1 MPGMAAR
8 KLPPLSEILRDKRLA
23 LMLALGFSSGLPF
36 LLIFSTQSAWLREA
50 GVSRSAIGLMSYC
63 ALAFTFKFAWS
74 PFIDRYDSP
83 LSRALG
89 RRRGWMILAQV
100 GVGLGLAGLAFGAP
114 AKTLAWSIGFAF
126 LTAFA
131 AATQDVT
138 IDGWR
143 IDAAP
148 PERQGMMTAVYSLG
162 YRLAMLCAG
171 AGALYIADFA
181 SWKAAY
187 LSMAG
192 LTVVGMAGCLLSP
205 RFDVAAATSS
215 PALPPSPLRGEGAQS
230 ADEGLAPL
238 GDRSQGGARPHP
250 AFGHLLPQAGEG
262 ANLAAAFVG
271 PVRDLVARHGA
282 ALVAILA
289 LVAIYRL
296 PDFVSGVMANPL
308 YIDLGFTKSDIA
320 TVSKLYGVWIGIAG
334 AFGGGLAVSRLG
346 LMPALMIGGLA
357 ASASHLSLAYLAA
370 SGARLDLL
378 TLAVSVESFA
388 SGFAG
393 AVLIA
398 YMSSLV
404 SPVFAATQYALLS
417 SLYALPG
424 KFVGGLSGFM
434 VDAFGYPRFF
444 IATALIGLPVVALCL
459 VVWSQAK
466 SARPAEI

>member
-1 MPGMAAR
+1 MTPAR
-8 KLPPLSEILRDKRLA
+8 TSPPFREILRDPRLA

-50 GVSRSAIGLMSYC
+50 GVSRSAIGLMSYA
-63 ALAFTFKFAWS
+63 ALAFTFKFAWA
-74 PFIDRYDSP
+74 PFIDEFDPP
-83 LSRALG
+83 LVGRWLG
-89 RRRGWMILAQV
+89 RRRGWMLIAQL
-100 GVGLGLAGLAFGAP
+100 GVAAGLSGLAFGAP
-114 AKTLAWSIGFAF
+114 AQSLGWSILFAF

-148 PERQGMMTAVYSLG
+148 IERQGMMSAVYQLG

-171 AGALYIADFA
+171 AGALYIADFL
-181 SWKAAY
+181 SWRAAY

-192 LTVVGMAGCLLSP
+192 LTFVGIGGCLLSP
-205 RFDVAAATSS
+205 RLDRPPEATTGRVSLAIS
-215 PALPPSPLRGEGAQS
+215 FVEPLRDLLRRFGPALI
-230 ADEGLAPL
+230 
-238 GDRSQGGARPHP
+238 
-250 AFGHLLPQAGEG
+250 
-262 ANLAAAFVG
+262 
-271 PVRDLVARHGA
+271 
-282 ALVAILA
+282 AILA

-334 AFGGGLAVSRLG
+334 AFGGGVAVARLG
-346 LMPALMIGGLA
+346 LMPSLIIGGLA
-357 ASASHLSLAYLAA
+357 ASSSHLTLALLAA
-370 SGARLDLL
+370 HGASLPLL
-378 TLAVSVESFA
+378 TLSVSAESFA

-393 AVLIA
+393 AALIA

-404 SPVFAATQYALLS
+404 SPAFAATQYALLS

-424 KFVGGLSGFM
+424 KVIGGLSGVM
-434 VDAFGYPRFF
+434 VDEFGYVKFF
-444 IATALIGLPVVALCL
+444 LATAAIGIPVVALS
-459 VVWSQAK
+459 VTVWRMQVSEVEA
-466 SARPAEI
+466 PA

>member
-1 MPGMAAR
+1 MNPPR
-8 KLPPLSEILRDKRLA
+8 KSPPLREILRDPRLA

-50 GVSRSAIGLMSYC
+50 GVSRSAIGLMSYA
-63 ALAFTFKFAWS
+63 ALAFTFKFAWA
-74 PFIDRYDSP
+74 PFIDEFDPP
-83 LSRALG
+83 LVGAWLG
-89 RRRGWMILAQV
+89 RRRGWMLIAQLMV
-100 GVGLGLAGLAFGAP
+100 AAGLAGLAFGRP
-114 AKTLAWSIGFAF
+114 ATSLSWSILFAF

-131 AATQDVT
+131 AASQDVT

-148 PERQGMMTAVYSLG
+148 IERQGMMSAVYQLG

-181 SWKAAY
+181 SWRAAY
-187 LSMAG
+187 LAMAC
-192 LTVVGMAGCLLSP
+192 LTLVGIGGCLLSP
-205 RFDVAAATSS
+205 RLDKPRAPGGRASFAVSFIE
-215 PALPPSPLRGEGAQS
+215 PLR
-230 ADEGLAPL
+230 D
-238 GDRSQGGARPHP
+238 
-250 AFGHLLPQAGEG
+250 LLSRYG
-262 ANLAAAFVG
+262 
-271 PVRDLVARHGA
+271 VA
-282 ALVAILA
+282 LIAILA

-334 AFGGGLAVSRLG
+334 AFGGGVAVARLG
-346 LMPALMIGGLA
+346 LMPSLILGGVA
-357 ASASHLSLAYLAA
+357 ASSSHLSLALLASKGA
-370 SGARLDLL
+370 SLPFL

-393 AVLIA
+393 AALIA

-404 SPVFAATQYALLS
+404 SPGFAATQYALLS

-424 KFVGGLSGFM
+424 KLIGGLSGVM
-434 VDAFGYPRFF
+434 VDEFGYVRFF
-444 IATALIGLPVVALCL
+444 LATAAIGVPVVLL
-459 VVWSQAK
+459 SLTVWRMQGREVEA
-466 SARPAEI
+466 PAGA

>member
-1 MPGMAAR
+1 MTSPR
-8 KLPPLSEILRDKRLA
+8 KSPPLREILRDPRLA

-50 GVSRSAIGLMSYC
+50 GVSRSAIGLMSYA
-63 ALAFTFKFAWS
+63 ALAFTFKFVWA
-74 PFIDRYDSP
+74 PFIDEYDPP
-83 LSRALG
+83 LVGRWLG
-89 RRRGWMILAQV
+89 RRRGWMLIAQS
-100 GVGLGLAGLAFGAP
+100 GVAAGLAGLAFGEP
-114 AKTLAWSIGFAF
+114 GKSLGWSIAFAF

-131 AATQDVT
+131 AASQDVA

-148 PERQGMMTAVYSLG
+148 IERQGMMSAVYQLG

-181 SWKAAY
+181 SWRAAY

-192 LTVVGMAGCLLSP
+192 LTLVGILGCLASP
-205 RFDVAAATSS
+205 RLDKPREHAGKGVSFAVSFVE
-215 PALPPSPLRGEGAQS
+215 PLRDLLSRYGAV
-230 ADEGLAPL
+230 LI
-238 GDRSQGGARPHP
+238 
-250 AFGHLLPQAGEG
+250 
-262 ANLAAAFVG
+262 
-271 PVRDLVARHGA
+271 
-282 ALVAILA
+282 AILV

-334 AFGGGLAVSRLG
+334 AFGGGVAVARLG
-346 LMPALMIGGLA
+346 LMPTLIIGGLA
-357 ASASHLSLAYLAA
+357 ASSSHLSLALLA
-370 SGARLDLL
+370 SKGGSLPLL

-393 AVLIA
+393 AALIA

-404 SPVFAATQYALLS
+404 SPAFAATQYALLS

-424 KFVGGLSGFM
+424 KLIGGLSGVM
-434 VDAFGYPRFF
+434 VDEFGYVKFF
-444 IATALIGLPVVALCL
+444 LATAAIGIPVVALSL
-459 VVWSQAK
+459 TVWRMQARE
-466 SARPAEI
+466 AGEAPA